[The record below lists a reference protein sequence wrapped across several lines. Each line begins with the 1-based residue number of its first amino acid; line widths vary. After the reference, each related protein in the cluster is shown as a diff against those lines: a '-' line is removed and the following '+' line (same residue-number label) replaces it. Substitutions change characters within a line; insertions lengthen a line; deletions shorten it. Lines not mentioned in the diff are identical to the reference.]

1 MCTVNIREILV
12 SHGNLPDAGTVLYNE
27 IVNAIASGNK
37 VMVDMEGVSS
47 LPSIFLNVSI
57 GKVIDDYDIDTLK
70 RHVSFCKI
78 TRKQAERLKDY
89 LQRYN

>member
-1 MCTVNIREILV
+1 MCTVNIREILA

-27 IVNAIASGNK
+27 IVNAIASGDK

>member
-1 MCTVNIREILV
+1 MCTVNIREILF
-12 SHGNLPDAGTVLYNE
+12 SHGNLPDEGTVLYDE
-27 IVNAIASGNK
+27 IVNAIASGDK

-89 LQRYN
+89 LLRYN

>member
-12 SHGNLPDAGTVLYNE
+12 SHGNLPDAGTVFYNE
-27 IVNAIASGNK
+27 IVNAIASGDK

-70 RHVSFCKI
+70 RHVSFSKI

-89 LQRYN
+89 LLRYN